1 MDVGVS
7 GCLRYTL
14 VREVVSFLLAKPE
27 SVAQLLFFC
36 CTASTA
42 PTARAAVVSAGAGPV
57 VGSHV
62 KPLTERLRAAQPSTS
77 HLKDQS

>member
-27 SVAQLLFFC
+27 SVAQCLFFC
-36 CTASTA
+36 CTASAA
-42 PTARAAVVSAGAGPV
+42 PRSPEQQLFQQVPG
-57 VGSHV
+57 
-62 KPLTERLRAAQPSTS
+62 Q
-77 HLKDQS
+77 